1 MCVADGFIE
10 GCRRQGSL
18 RFVVVFVGLAIYTWG
33 CCSRCSQ
40 SLYGGRCWQLE
51 GMADFSSTCM
61 FLFGC
66 LRVRRF
72 AIFQILLVLSL
83 EGGHSVRFLQQVAN
97 HLDRAVSGVGRQPLR
112 VLVQVNTSG
121 EECRSQTLTLS
132 SSFRTYKIF
141 QSIDNFIRGHGT
153 HVCHISRKSE
163 DNLGFFCHLKYL
175 YINLVELSIGQQ
187 NQEWSQLN
195 VYILQSTWSKIAQ
208 TYFFLDLWPSACV
221 TILPHLKIF
230 R

>member
-1 MCVADGFIE
+1 VCVADGFIE

-72 AIFQILLVLSL
+72 AIFQMLLLFSGHKLLSWK
-83 EGGHSVRFLQQVAN
+83 GVTQSGFCNTLQITWIVPW
-97 HLDRAVSGVGRQPLR
+97 VGW
-112 VLVQVNTSG
+112 
-121 EECRSQTLTLS
+121 
-132 SSFRTYKIF
+132 
-141 QSIDNFIRGHGT
+141 
-153 HVCHISRKSE
+153 E
-163 DNLGFFCHLKYL
+163 DNLFEFWCRLIQVEKSVGLKPWL
-175 YINLVELSIGQQ
+175 CLPPSEPTKFS
-187 NQEWSQLN
+187 SQLITLF
-195 VYILQSTWSKIAQ
+195 VAVEHMCLS
-208 TYFFLDLWPSACV
+208 
-221 TILPHLKIF
+221 H
-230 R
+230 